1 MSNKHPVNLKKGTQ
15 TDPPGTGFTSSHFLL
30 SPRVVLSSL
39 RHQME
44 DRGNEDTPTT
54 PSPPTLTSRC
64 GPLSILSLISILV
77 DCGPCNLPS
86 SHGIPLIPA
95 L

>member
-54 PSPPTLTSRC
+54 PLPPTLTSRC
-64 GPLSILSLISILV
+64 GTPPDFV
-77 DCGPCNLPS
+77 FHQHPS
-86 SHGIPLIPA
+86 GLRT